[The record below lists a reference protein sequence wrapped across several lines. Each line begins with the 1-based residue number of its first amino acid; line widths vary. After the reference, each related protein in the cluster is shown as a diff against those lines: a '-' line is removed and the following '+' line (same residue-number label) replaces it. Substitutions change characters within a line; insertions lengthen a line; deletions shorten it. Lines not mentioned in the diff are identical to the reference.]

1 MDSSYG
7 ETREVIAA
15 YNRIGLIAQPSWI
28 VIWTNSRPGHY
39 LSPSSVGWSSSSIHL
54 VDVPSRGR
62 QIIRRFHLKMEEDL
76 QQPIPYS
83 Q

>member
-1 MDSSYG
+1 MDSNMD
-7 ETREVIAA
+7 EFKAR
-15 YNRIGLIAQPSWI
+15 Q
-28 VIWTNSRPGHY
+28 
-39 LSPSSVGWSSSSIHL
+39 LSIPSSVGWSSSSIHL

-62 QIIRRFHLKMEEDL
+62 QIIRRFHLKMEEEDL